1 MEEKE
6 NELPKAEEQTT
17 EDEVKAII
25 ESAKKDFEKRLA
37 DTTSTLSAKIA
48 ERDKIIADLISG
60 KEKEEKQES
69 FIEKLNKIREENK
82 KFI

>member
-17 EDEVKAII
+17 EEEVKAII
-25 ESAKKDFEKRLA
+25 EGAKKDFEKRLA

>member
-6 NELPKAEEQTT
+6 NELPKAEEQTA
-17 EDEVKAII
+17 EEEVKSII